1 VESTNRDD
9 EQRREPCEALCGGL
23 WRNGHLPDRTCA
35 RPAPDLRQAKRTHRV
50 RLGSPIIGGVSVQ
63 PADNGTVSVSPV
75 LSYAAVVAND
85 RRRLLHIVVTL
96 GILGAAISVTG
107 SWIPSLWGDEAA
119 SVMSAQRSIPSLFAM
134 LGNVD
139 AVHGTY
145 YLGLHFWITIFGASP
160 LSVRIPPA
168 IAVGLTVA
176 SVVVVVGELTS
187 ARLALIAGLI
197 CCVLPRVTYMGE
209 ETRAYAFSAAFAGWS
224 MWVLLRLLKDKS
236 GSRRWWI
243 TYGVLM
249 VVGSYAFLY
258 FALFF
263 AVHLIIILSTRPGRA
278 FLLRWLWTG
287 FAVLIVVSPLIVFA
301 VLEQGQVAFLA
312 DQDTVNFAALAIGL
326 WFSTQWFA
334 LLAWTLIIIG
344 IAAHLIVHQRADHRI
359 PREVGNVL
367 DRQGR
372 KPAQTSTPTLMVVAL
387 AWLAVPGLILLTV
400 NLVKADFT
408 GRYMSYSAPA
418 AAILMTLGIKVI
430 ARGSLLRMVALL
442 TLTATVAAPIYL
454 AQRTPYAK
462 NGSDWA
468 QISQIVGAHSKPGD
482 AIVFDGHASPS
493 RRPRLALHT
502 YPTGF
507 VGLKDVT
514 LKTPY
519 QRSPT
524 WYDLTYSVAQA
535 DARGRLTGIVRVWL
549 VEYIVSGTPHTYG
562 LTDLQRAGFS
572 ATKTYNTHSSE
583 IIELSRG

>member
-1 VESTNRDD
+1 MAFLSSV
-9 EQRREPCEALCGGL
+9 RRAVPKRSPA
-23 WRNGHLPDRTCA
+23 RPDLRQTCA
-35 RPAPDLRQAKRTHRV
+35 RPAPDQRQTKRTHRV
-50 RLGSPIIGGVSVQ
+50 RLGSPIIGAVSVQ

-75 LSYAAVVAND
+75 LSYAAVVAHD
-85 RRRLLHIVVTL
+85 RRRLLHIAVIL
-96 GILGAAISVTG
+96 GILGTAISVTG
-107 SWIPSLWGDEAA
+107 SWIASLWGDEAA

-145 YLGLHFWITIFGASP
+145 YVGLHFWITIFGASP

-168 IAVGLTVA
+168 IAVGFTVA

-197 CCVLPRVTYMGE
+197 CCVVPRVTYMGE
-209 ETRAYAFSAAFAGWS
+209 ETRAYAFSAALAGWS
-224 MWVLLRLLKDKS
+224 MWVLLRLLKDKG

-243 TYGVLM
+243 TYGALM

-263 AVHLIIILSTRPGRA
+263 AVHLIIILSTRTGRP
-278 FLLRWLWTG
+278 FLLRWLSTG
-287 FAVLIVVSPLIVFA
+287 IAVLIVVSPLIVFA

-344 IAAHLIVHQRADHRI
+344 IAAHLLGYQRARQGML
-359 PREVGNVL
+359 REVGSIFHPQ
-367 DRQGR
+367 RST
-372 KPAQTSTPTLMVVAL
+372 PAQPSTPTLMVVAL
-387 AWLAVPGLILLTV
+387 TWLAVPGLVLLTV

-418 AAILMTLGIKVI
+418 AAILITLGIEVI

-442 TLTATVAAPIYL
+442 TLTAAVAAPIYL

-468 QISQIVGAHSKPGD
+468 QISQIVGAHATPGD

-502 YPTGF
+502 YPAGF
-507 VGLKDVT
+507 VGLNDVT

-524 WYDLTYSVAQA
+524 WYDLTYTVAQA
-535 DARGRLTGIVRVWL
+535 DERGRLTGIRRVWL
-549 VEYIVSGTPHTYG
+549 VEYIVSGTPDTYG

-572 ATKTYNTHSSE
+572 ATKTYNTHSSR

>member
-1 VESTNRDD
+1 
-9 EQRREPCEALCGGL
+9 
-23 WRNGHLPDRTCA
+23 
-35 RPAPDLRQAKRTHRV
+35 
-50 RLGSPIIGGVSVQ
+50 
-63 PADNGTVSVSPV
+63 
-75 LSYAAVVAND
+75 
-85 RRRLLHIVVTL
+85 
-96 GILGAAISVTG
+96 
-107 SWIPSLWGDEAA
+107 
-119 SVMSAQRSIPSLFAM
+119 
-134 LGNVD
+134 
-139 AVHGTY
+139 
-145 YLGLHFWITIFGASP
+145 
-160 LSVRIPPA
+160 
-168 IAVGLTVA
+168 
-176 SVVVVVGELTS
+176 
-187 ARLALIAGLI
+187 
-197 CCVLPRVTYMGE
+197 
-209 ETRAYAFSAAFAGWS
+209 

-243 TYGVLM
+243 AYGMLM

-263 AVHLIIILSTRPGRA
+263 AVHLIVILSTRPRRH
-278 FLLRWLWTG
+278 FVLRWLSTG

-301 VLEQGQVAFLA
+301 VREQGQIAFLA
-312 DQDTVNFAALAIGL
+312 DQDTVNFTALAIGL

-334 LLAWTLIIIG
+334 LLAWTLIITG
-344 IAAHLIVHQRADHRI
+344 ITAHLVTYQRARQEMRRQSGNLLDPQKHR
-359 PREVGNVL
+359 
-367 DRQGR
+367 
-372 KPAQTSTPTLMVVAL
+372 PALFGTPTLMVVAL
-387 AWLAVPGLILLTV
+387 TWLTVPAFILLTV

-430 ARGSLLRMVALL
+430 ARGNLLRMVALL
-442 TLTATVAAPIYL
+442 TLTAAVAAPIYL

-468 QISQIVGAHSKPGD
+468 EISQVLGAHAMPGD
-482 AIVFDGHASPS
+482 AIVFDSHASPS

-502 YPTGF
+502 YPAGF
-507 VGLKDVT
+507 VSLKDVT

-572 ATKTYNTHSSE
+572 VTKTYNTHSSR
-583 IIELSRG
+583 IIELTRR